1 MPQEREAVR
10 TLAEF
15 VKFTTL
21 GQAVAGR
28 VKSSGKNDNG
38 DFITVSPALVR
49 KARGADWERFAD
61 VAVGLTTDLSM
72 KVDSRDVGKFL
83 VLEFNDTEP
92 SRKGQPKKL
101 FRVFELSLAEMKGLV
116 DGSFKLSDAQPAP
129 KKDLLDE
136 DDDLPF

>member
-21 GQAVAGR
+21 GSAVAGR
-28 VKSSGKNDNG
+28 VKLTGRNDNG
-38 DFITVSPALVR
+38 DFITISPALVR
-49 KARGADWERFAD
+49 KARGASWERFAD

-72 KVDSRDVGKFL
+72 KVSARDVGKFL

-101 FRVFELSLAEMKGLV
+101 FRVFELSLDEMKGLV
-116 DGSFKLSDAQPAP
+116 DGSFQLSEAAP
-129 KKDLLDE
+129 KVQTDLLDE